1 MTGVLVVTGGS
12 RGIGAEIAKLAAE
25 RGWSVLTTYAERR
38 EPAEAVVREIVA
50 KGGKAATM
58 QADTGIEADIPR
70 IFDTAEEL
78 FGPVTGLVNNA
89 GMNGG
94 PAPLMDIEVAEIRR
108 LLEVNVLGCILCARE
123 AVRRMARSRGGH
135 GGAIVNIGSVAAR
148 LGSAN
153 ERVHY
158 SASKGAILSFTQGF
172 GREVIKE
179 GVRVNCISPGLINT
193 EMNPVERQARILPVV
208 PIGRVAEPIEVA
220 RAVLFLL
227 SSEASYIAGTELTV
241 SGGR

>member
-94 PAPLMDIEVAEIRR
+94 PAALMDIEVAEIRR

-123 AVRRMARSRGGH
+123 AVRRMARSRGGQ

-193 EMNPVERQARILPVV
+193 EMNPIERQARVLPAV